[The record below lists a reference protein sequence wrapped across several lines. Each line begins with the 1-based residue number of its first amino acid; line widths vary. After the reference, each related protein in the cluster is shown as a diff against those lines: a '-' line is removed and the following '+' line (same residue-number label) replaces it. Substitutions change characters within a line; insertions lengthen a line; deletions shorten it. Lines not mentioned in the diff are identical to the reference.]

1 MRNLSVFIRLLYQ
14 FNQRIEWQKVN
25 NLIKNDISC
34 RIAYATHLYPR
45 PKGRG
50 FTFDVI
56 KKAQMA
62 PFYWTYL
69 FTVLTICM
77 ISNSAKLFTLK
88 QLSHFKVKIFDF
100 TVTKKCYADAC
111 TELED
116 VARLQPLQHGMS
128 KKACAEIH
136 LKYNAGQTSIEETDM
151 PQYKAPLRDMQFVLH
166 ELLNAEDHYAK
177 LPAFQENVSREL
189 VDQYLE
195 AAADFCE
202 NELSPLNQVGDRE
215 GCTWNDGVVTT
226 PTGFKEAYQ
235 KYIELGFPSLSAEEQ
250 YGGQGLPVSLGNVI
264 SEMVGTANWA
274 WGMYP
279 GLSHGAVRTLEHHG
293 SDEQKATYLPKLVS
307 GEWTGTMCLTESHAG
322 SDLGIIRTK
331 AEPQA
336 DGSYAISGEKI
347 FISAGEHDMAENIV
361 HIVLARLPGAPK
373 GTKGISLF
381 IVPKFNLNAD
391 GSLGERNGVR
401 CGSIEHKMGI
411 HGNATCVINF
421 DNAKGF
427 LIGPENRGL
436 NCMFTFM
443 NTARIGTAI
452 QGLSASEGSFQGAL
466 AYAKDRLAM
475 RSLSGPK
482 APEKEAD
489 PIIVHPAVRN
499 MLLTQK
505 AFAEGG
511 RALVYLLSLHADIV
525 EQGATEEE
533 RKFSDNILSLLT
545 PIAKA
550 FLTETGSESA
560 KHGVQVFGGH
570 GFISEHGM
578 EQIVRDTRISC
589 LYEGTTEIQAIDL
602 LGRKVLGTQGAMLK
616 DFTKIIHKFAEANKD
631 NAAMQEFVEPLA
643 ALNKEWGDLTMQ
655 IGMRAMQNPEEVGAA
670 AVDYM
675 YFSGYVTLAY
685 LWARMALVA
694 QEALAAGTTDV
705 DFYNAKVTTARFY
718 FKKILPRVRSHV
730 DVIATGV
737 EPLFALDAE
746 HFAF

>member
-1 MRNLSVFIRLLYQ
+1 
-14 FNQRIEWQKVN
+14 
-25 NLIKNDISC
+25 
-34 RIAYATHLYPR
+34 
-45 PKGRG
+45 
-50 FTFDVI
+50 
-56 KKAQMA
+56 
-62 PFYWTYL
+62 
-69 FTVLTICM
+69 
-77 ISNSAKLFTLK
+77 
-88 QLSHFKVKIFDF
+88 
-100 TVTKKCYADAC
+100 
-111 TELED
+111 
-116 VARLQPLQHGMS
+116 
-128 KKACAEIH
+128 
-136 LKYNAGQTSIEETDM
+136 M

-166 ELLNAEDHYAK
+166 ELLNAEEHYSK
-177 LPAFQENVSREL
+177 LPAFKDSVSREL

-215 GCTWNDGVVTT
+215 GCRWNDGVVTT

-235 KYIELGFPSLSAEEQ
+235 KYIELGFPSLSVPEEH
-250 YGGQGLPVSLGNVI
+250 GGQGLPGSLATTI

-279 GLSHGAVRTLEHHG
+279 GLSHGAVRTIEHHG
-293 SDEQKATYLPKLVS
+293 SDEQKALYLPKLVT
-307 GEWTGTMCLTESHAG
+307 GEWTGTMCLTESQAG
-322 SDLGIIRTK
+322 SDLGIIRAK
-331 AEPQA
+331 AEPNA
-336 DGSYAISGEKI
+336 DGSYAITGEKI
-347 FISAGEHDMAENIV
+347 FISAGEHDMADNII

-381 IVPKFNLNAD
+381 IVPKFSVNAD
-391 GSLGERNGVR
+391 GSISDRNAVR

-421 DNAKGF
+421 DNAKGY

-436 NCMFTFM
+436 YCMFTFM
-443 NTARIGTAI
+443 NTARIGTAV
-452 QGLSASEGSFQGAL
+452 QGLSASESAFQGAL

-482 APEKEAD
+482 FPEKEAD

-505 AFAEGG
+505 AFAEGA
-511 RALVYLLSLHADIV
+511 RALVYLLCQYSDIV
-525 EQGATEEE
+525 EQGATEDE
-533 RKFSDNILSLLT
+533 RKAADNILSLLT

-578 EQIVRDTRISC
+578 EQIVRDTRIAC
-589 LYEGTTEIQAIDL
+589 LYEGTTEIQALDL
-602 LGRKVLGTQGAMLK
+602 LGRKVLQTQGAMLK
-616 DFTKIIHKFAEANKD
+616 DFTKIIHQFVESNKE
-631 NAAMQEFVEPLA
+631 NADLKEFVEPLA

-655 IGMRAMQNPEEVGAA
+655 IGMRAMQSPDEVGAA
-670 AVDYM
+670 AVDYL

-694 QEALAAGTTDV
+694 QQQIAAGSTEV
-705 DFYNAKVTTARFY
+705 DFYNAKILTARFY

-730 DVIATGV
+730 DVIAGGL
-737 EPLFALDAE
+737 EPLMALDPE